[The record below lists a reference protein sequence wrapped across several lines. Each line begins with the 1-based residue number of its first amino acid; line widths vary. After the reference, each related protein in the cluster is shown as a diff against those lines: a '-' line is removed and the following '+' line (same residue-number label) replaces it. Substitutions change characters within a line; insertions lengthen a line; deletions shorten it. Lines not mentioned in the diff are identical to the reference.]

1 MVHTAEAMEVLAR
14 GRIIEVSFDE
24 YVGTVNGLFNVLEIV
39 GGFALYMMMD
49 KPEGRVQSLLKGTA
63 YTFFFN
69 GFIMVFTS
77 ILSFTSSHLLPA
89 IFYYVL
95 FQATGSI
102 LYIFCSILIVRA
114 NKEVGMPAM
123 VGLTTGALHAFHC
136 AYSTYK
142 IYYENK

>member
-14 GRIIEVSFDE
+14 GRIIEVTFDE

-49 KPEGRVQSLLKGTA
+49 KPEGRAPSLLKGTA

-77 ILSFTSSHLLPA
+77 ILSATSSHYLPS

-102 LYIFCSILIVRA
+102 LYIFCSILIVRS